1 MHLCGMGEKCGKNGS
16 YETESNMEEL
26 NRKEYGTYIDSAKK
40 GEKFNEGE
48 INKQL

>member
-1 MHLCGMGEKCGKNGS
+1 MGKIEVTKQNI
-16 YETESNMEEL
+16 MEEL
-26 NRKEYGTYIDSAKK
+26 NREEYGTYIDSAKK